1 MTRRQAS
8 AWKLAA
14 IIAAFLIIWALTFLI
29 DSALAFPQPTTRDIE
44 WLLVPDG
51 RVFGGRDEGLILQ
64 LGQWSGQILPGNRPI
79 RSRVRAFRVTSAG
92 GEDILFAYLVPPPSR
107 TGAGEPFELAAMEF
121 PGSLWIPIS
130 GQAYGQELDGGR
142 IRISVRVFV
151 RQQ

>member
-8 AWKLAA
+8 AWKLVAF
-14 IIAAFLIIWALTFLI
+14 IAAFLIIWALTFI
-29 DSALAFPQPTTRDIE
+29 IEAALAAPQPTTRDIE

-64 LGQWSGQILPGNRPI
+64 LGQWSGQALEGNRPY
-79 RSRVRAFRVTSAG
+79 RNRGRVLRVVAAG
-92 GEDILFAYLVPPPSR
+92 GEDLFFAYFVPPPSR

-121 PGSLWIPIS
+121 PSSAWIPIS
-130 GQAYGQELDGGR
+130 GKAYGQELDGGR

-151 RQQ
+151 RSL

>member
-1 MTRRQAS
+1 MTQRQAS
-8 AWKLAA
+8 ACKLAA

-51 RVFGGRDEGLILQ
+51 RVYGGRDEGLILQ
-64 LGQWSGQILPGNRPI
+64 LGQWSGQTLQGNRPY
-79 RSRVRAFRVTSAG
+79 RNGGRVFRVVAAG
-92 GEDILFAYLVPPPSR
+92 GEDILFAYFVPPPSR

-121 PGSLWIPIS
+121 PSSAWIPIS
-130 GQAYGQELDGGR
+130 GKAYGQELDGGR

-151 RQQ
+151 RSL

>member
-8 AWKLAA
+8 AWKLVAF
-14 IIAAFLIIWALTFLI
+14 IAAFLIIWALTFI
-29 DSALAFPQPTTRDIE
+29 IEAALAAPQPTTRDIE

-51 RVFGGRDEGLILQ
+51 RVYGGRDEGQILQ
-64 LGQWSGQILPGNRPI
+64 LGQWSGQTLQGNRH
-79 RSRVRAFRVTSAG
+79 RSGLRAFRVVAAG
-92 GEDILFAYLVPPPSR
+92 GEDILFAYRVAAPSR

-142 IRISVRVFV
+142 IRISIRVFV